1 MALRHRASA
10 RGIESSFAGLRSTSP
25 VIDEV
30 PGGVLKA
37 EIDGLPPNQRLV
49 DNGCFQVY
57 GARAKQIP
65 CVLQEIGRLREL
77 TFRAVGEGSGKSA
90 DTDVFDAYYL
100 HMFVWDPQA
109 NAVVGAYRLG
119 LVQEI
124 LSQYGKRGLYTHS
137 LFKYGPRI
145 LDMLK
150 PAIELGRSFVRAEYQ
165 RSFAPML
172 LLWRGIARFIEASPQ
187 YAVLFG
193 PVSISNS
200 YSWASRELMVEYLSA
215 HLVET
220 RMVRHVQPRR
230 PFRYQRGSPSD
241 VGTPFPQSI
250 EELSRM
256 IAQIEPDHKGIPI
269 LLRQYLRLGGRIVAF
284 NVDGKFSNVL
294 DSLLVVDL
302 RQIDTAVLERYMG
315 KPAMIAFRA
324 YHNLDSG
331 LPRCVSGA
339 VVS

>member
-1 MALRHRASA
+1 MTLRPRASA
-10 RGIESSFAGLRSTSP
+10 RRIESPAGLRSTSP
-25 VIDEV
+25 LIDEV
-30 PGGVLKA
+30 PADVLKA
-37 EIDGLPPNQRLV
+37 EIDSLPASQRLV
-49 DNGCFQVY
+49 DSGCFQVY
-57 GARAKQIP
+57 WAHATQI
-65 CVLQEIGRLREL
+65 CGVLQEIGRLREL

-90 DTDVFDAYYL
+90 DTDLFDSYYL
-100 HMFVWDPQA
+100 HLFIWDSEA
-109 NAVVGAYRLG
+109 NAIVGAYRLG
-119 LVQEI
+119 LVKEI

-200 YSWASRELMVEYLSA
+200 YSGASRELMVEYLSA
-215 HLVET
+215 HVVET
-220 RMVRHVQPRR
+220 RMVRYVQPRR
-230 PFRYQRGSPSD
+230 PFRYRRRSASD
-241 VGTPFPQSI
+241 VGSPFPQSI

-256 IAQIEPDHKGIPI
+256 IAEIEPDRKGIPI
-269 LLRQYLRLGGRIVAF
+269 LLRQYLRLGGRIIAF
-284 NVDGKFSNVL
+284 NVDGKFGNVL
-294 DSLLVVDL
+294 DGLLVVDL
-302 RQIDTAVLERYMG
+302 RQIDPAVLERYMG
-315 KPAMIAFRA
+315 KPAMFAFRA
-324 YHNLDSG
+324 YHNLDSD
-331 LPRCVSGA
+331 PPPCVNGA